1 MGGKTYRYAYDALG
15 NITRIYSVNG
25 STNTLLHLY
34 TYDNNSQLTA
44 DMNSVDG
51 TITDYSYD
59 DGGNI
64 LQVKVSSWD
73 RNTSNPIR
81 GTEISRNTYSYTD
94 DEWAD
99 LLTSYNGQTITYD
112 AIGNPLSYRDGIT
125 MTWQNGRELATYADG
140 TNSVSYSYDA
150 SGMRTSKTVTKSSGS
165 TTAYTYVYE
174 NGLLLQMSRGAR
186 FYDFSYDANGRPL
199 SIAYRSQA
207 EATPIYYYYALNSR
221 GDVIGL
227 YNSSGNIAALYDY
240 DAYGKLLSV
249 KTATGISITAE
260 TDVAIVNPLRY
271 RGYVYDTETGFYYL
285 QSRYYDPTTC
295 RFINGD
301 CQLNLDSANGFNVF
315 AYCNGNPVFYTDNS
329 GTRPVVGASSSNE
342 SYAERKLSFAYMNN
356 SKIYTDIIDAVTD
369 AGISASKKTSQDNK
383 EHAFCT
389 YSGSIGDTEYYFNG
403 PMINGE
409 HAQVN
414 IVVAGKMKDRLAAI
428 THSHPYCN
436 GHIPNDFSI
445 IDPITGQIYGDAA
458 VSYGYGVP
466 MFLAAPNGSFQIL
479 FWEDDKIYTGVV
491 NYGLPVDNTKYN
503 CIGSVIS

>member
-301 CQLNLDSANGFNVF
+301 CQLEKYDT
-315 AYCNGNPVFYTDNS
+315 FY
-329 GTRPVVGASSSNE
+329 
-342 SYAERKLSFAYMNN
+342 
-356 SKIYTDIIDAVTD
+356 
-369 AGISASKKTSQDNK
+369 
-383 EHAFCT
+383 
-389 YSGSIGDTEYYFNG
+389 DTF
-403 PMINGE
+403 
-409 HAQVN
+409 
-414 IVVAGKMKDRLAAI
+414 
-428 THSHPYCN
+428 
-436 GHIPNDFSI
+436 
-445 IDPITGQIYGDAA
+445 
-458 VSYGYGVP
+458 
-466 MFLAAPNGSFQIL
+466 
-479 FWEDDKIYTGVV
+479 
-491 NYGLPVDNTKYN
+491 
-503 CIGSVIS
+503 